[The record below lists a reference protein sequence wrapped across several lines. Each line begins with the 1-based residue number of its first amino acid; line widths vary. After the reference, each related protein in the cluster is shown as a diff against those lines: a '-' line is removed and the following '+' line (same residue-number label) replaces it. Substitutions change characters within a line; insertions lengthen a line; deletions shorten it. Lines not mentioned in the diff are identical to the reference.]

1 MIKRGG
7 GGSDVLILDRVS
19 KNENVNVGDTIITA
33 GTLGTG
39 ALPSMFPRGIP
50 VGSVT
55 SQSNNDVNAVQ
66 EHPGHAARRLLVAAV
81 GDRPRAEALMDGV
94 KAALVLFVV
103 ALLQLVGADRVP
115 PFRTASIVLVA
126 LLSVAL
132 LRGSVFGAV
141 AGFGTGLLLDIA
153 TLGTLGVTSLLLT
166 VAGFWIGRYGE
177 TTARDRF
184 HAPFLSVAV
193 VTGLYA
199 FGQVALQ
206 FVLGEPAPAGLV
218 AHGLPLALLVN
229 LLLTLPVYALIRR
242 LFPPL
247 ELGDRVREVRL
258 LG

>member
-1 MIKRGG
+1 
-7 GGSDVLILDRVS
+7 
-19 KNENVNVGDTIITA
+19 
-33 GTLGTG
+33 
-39 ALPSMFPRGIP
+39 
-50 VGSVT
+50 
-55 SQSNNDVNAVQ
+55 
-66 EHPGHAARRLLVAAV
+66 
-81 GDRPRAEALMDGV
+81 MDGL

-103 ALLQLVGADRVP
+103 SLLQLAVLTEYR
-115 PFRTASIVLVA
+115 PFRASSIVVVA

-132 LRGSVFGAV
+132 LRGSMFGAV
-141 AGFGTGLLLDIA
+141 AGFMTGLLLDTA

-166 VAGFWIGRYGE
+166 VGGFWIGRYGE

-184 HAPFLSVAV
+184 HAPYLSVAV
-193 VTGLYA
+193 VTVLYA

-218 AHGLPLALLVN
+218 AHGVPTALLVN
-229 LLLTLPVYALIRR
+229 LLLTLPVYTLIRK